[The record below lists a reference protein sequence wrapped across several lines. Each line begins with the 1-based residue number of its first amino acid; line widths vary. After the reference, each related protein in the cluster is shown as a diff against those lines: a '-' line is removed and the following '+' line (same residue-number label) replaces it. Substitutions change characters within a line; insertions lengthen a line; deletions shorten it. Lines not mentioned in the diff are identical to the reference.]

1 MEYVNLFTRDDNG
14 TTQPAPKATGQGGIL
29 EGQDP
34 SVYDPKNPIIMFI
47 IQACVILCVCRAL
60 HFPLGYLKEPRV
72 VGEVLGGILLGP
84 SVFGRIP
91 GFTQHI
97 FPPESIPNLNNVANL
112 GLILFLFIIGLEVDL
127 RYFFSNWKVALSVG
141 AAGMSFPF
149 ALGIGVSHGLYN
161 QFGNETGTV
170 PIAYGTYLLFIGI
183 AMSITAFPVL
193 CRILTE
199 LKLLQTPVGIIT
211 LASDVGD
218 DVVGWVLLALC
229 VALVNAGSG
238 LTALYIILVTIG
250 FGLFLTFGIRPL
262 FMRALE
268 RTHSLQDG
276 PTQGI
281 MVLTILLCLGS
292 AFFTG
297 AIGVHPIFGAFL
309 AGLIMPHEGGFA
321 IKVTE
326 KIEDLMMTLF
336 LPLYFTLSGL
346 NTNLGLLNNGITW
359 AYLIAVTIIA
369 FSSKF
374 LGVAVAARLNGLV
387 WRESFS
393 IGALMSCKGLVE
405 LIVLNIGLQAKIIST
420 RVFTMF
426 VVMALITTFATTPLT
441 SLLYP
446 PWYQRKLEAW
456 KRGEIDWDTG
466 APIRPDRGNSE
477 DGLIAPEKEGSSD
490 IQSLLIYLRLDNM
503 PNTLAFVSLFG
514 GRSVEKLH
522 PRHDLT
528 AVEDEKPR
536 TVVQVHGMRLVQLT
550 ARLGSVMTSSETEA
564 LSAFDPVLNAF
575 RVLGQ
580 LYNLAVSGEVD
591 IVPEDSYA
599 ESLTTKATEEASD
612 LLLIPWTET
621 GSMSEA
627 PLVSKNTIERKL
639 RSEAYSIFVNE
650 TFNTHRGATAV
661 FVNKGFSGTL
671 EQSPAA
677 LSRRIL
683 FKSGRGQERGAITEM
698 TELPSVDRSH
708 HIFVP
713 FFGGADAQAAVRLA
727 LQLAANQEITVT
739 LIHYQMRGEDQ
750 ITEEPLGSKSVPDGK
765 IKVETAGEEGDDD
778 TFFVTIQRNLVE
790 SLRPRVS
797 FRTTISY
804 DPVQDAITDAQNEV
818 GRDRRNGGDLII
830 LGRNIR
836 MADSGASRCLGLVAD
851 VLLEKDISASVVVMQ
866 ARANPIRRGHSGNGT
881 RFAEALPPFES
892 A

>member
-1 MEYVNLFTRDDNG
+1 
-14 TTQPAPKATGQGGIL
+14 
-29 EGQDP
+29 
-34 SVYDPKNPIIMFI
+34 MFI

-112 GLILFLFIIGLEVDL
+112 GLKLFLFIIGLEVDL

-161 QFGNETGTV
+161 QFGNEPGTV

-199 LKLLQTPVGIIT
+199 LKLLQTPVGIII

-262 FMRALE
+262 FMKALE

-405 LIVLNIGLQAKIIST
+405 LIVLHIGLQAKIIST
-420 RVFTMF
+420 RVVTM
-426 VVMALITTFATTPLT
+426 VNLRAQQQKERSAGMLPT
-441 SLLYP
+441 
-446 PWYQRKLEAW
+446 RKLEAW

-466 APIRPDRGNSE
+466 APIRPDRSNSE

-550 ARLGSVMTSSETEA
+550 DRLGSVMTSSEIEA

-575 RVLGQ
+575 R
-580 LYNLAVSGEVD
+580 VSGEVD

-599 ESLTTKATEEASD
+599 ESLTTKATDEASD

-639 RSEAYSIFVNE
+639 RSEAYSAFVNG
-650 TFNTHRGATAV
+650 TFNAHRGATAV
-661 FVNKGFSGTL
+661 FVTKGFSGTL

-677 LSRRIL
+677 LSRRVL

-698 TELPSVDRSH
+698 TELLSVDRSH

-713 FFGGADAQAAVRLA
+713 FFGGVDAQAAARLA
-727 LQLAANQEITVT
+727 LPFAANQEITVT

-750 ITEEPLGSKSVPDGK
+750 ITEESLGSKSVPDGK
-765 IKVETAGEEGDDD
+765 IKVETAGEESDDD

-818 GRDRRNGGDLII
+818 RRDRRNGGDLII
-830 LGRNIR
+830 LGRNIG
-836 MADSGASRCLGLVAD
+836 MADSDASRCLSLVAD
-851 VLLEKDISASVVVMQ
+851 VLMEKDISASVVVMQ
-866 ARANPIRRGHSGNGT
+866 ARANPLRRGHSGNGT

-892 A
+892 L